1 MKRVPRISESEWQVM
16 KLLWANSPST
26 ANKIVEKLSAKT
38 TWKPK
43 TVKTL
48 LNRLVK
54 KEALGYEKK
63 GREYHYYPLVAETEC
78 VKAESRSFL
87 QRVYGGATKPMLAAF
102 LESEDLSPEE
112 IKELK
117 QLLDRKGRA

>member
-1 MKRVPRISESEWQVM
+1 MQGIPKISESEWLVM
-16 KLLWANSPST
+16 KLLWSDSPAT
-26 ANKIVEKLSAKT
+26 ANGIVESLAKTT

-43 TVKTL
+43 TIKTL

-63 GREYHYYPLVAETEC
+63 GRTYHYYPLVAEAEC
-78 VKAESRSFL
+78 VKAESYCFL
-87 QRVYGGATKPMLAAF
+87 RRVYGGATKPMLAAF
-102 LESEDLSPEE
+102 LENEDLSRED

-117 QLLDRKGRA
+117 CILDKKGGV